1 MFSGS
6 STLNQIEK
14 IIDQLGTPSKEEA
27 ASMQSTFTESMLDSI
42 TVTDAAAEKGLTE
55 QERWRRVYPSPD
67 AASDDA
73 IDLLSQLLKFNP
85 SKRITPRDGMVHP
98 YCAQF
103 HDAET
108 EIEWEGPYIMNE
120 FDDNKKLRTQ
130 DYRER
135 LYGRERMRDQK

>member
-1 MFSGS
+1 
-6 STLNQIEK
+6 
-14 IIDQLGTPSKEEA
+14 
-27 ASMQSTFTESMLDSI
+27 
-42 TVTDAAAEKGLTE
+42 
-55 QERWRRVYPSPD
+55 
-67 AASDDA
+67 
-73 IDLLSQLLKFNP
+73 
-85 SKRITPRDGMVHP
+85 MVHP